1 MTEFFFHKIGRHLV
15 FSGTSKAPRY
25 RVTWMKRNKV
35 DVFQTSSTTV
45 QLPFWV
51 LVKRKL
57 VAVIAKT
64 REEAIE
70 WLKTQKW
77 SEL

>member
-1 MTEFFFHKIGRHLV
+1 MNTFFFYKIGRHFV

-25 RVTWMKRNKV
+25 RVTWMKRNNV

-45 QLPFWV
+45 QLPFRV